1 MSQLV
6 GKRMKITLNV
16 GVDKSGSPAFEVNG
30 TEVDAG
36 AVRGMDPHVSMQV
49 VSRAL
54 GLYMKIL
61 ADSLPRE
68 APPQIMVPTGAMPN
82 LRSN

>member
-6 GKRMKITLNV
+6 GKRIQITLNV
-16 GVDKSGSPAFEVNG
+16 GIDKIGTPAFEVNG
-30 TEVDAG
+30 TEIDAG
-36 AVRGMDPHVSMQV
+36 AVRGMDPHSAMQV
-49 VSRAL
+49 VGRVI
-54 GLYMKIL
+54 GLYMKVL
-61 ADSLPRE
+61 SDSIPRE